1 MSTRPRLLYVALAL
15 LGLATT
21 TQAEERFFRYRVV
34 VPAADTAASLAIV
47 AHALDAT
54 QNISQWWGQSLPG
67 IVSKGGLYVPAGEW
81 SDWRRLPAPPVWGT
95 ITLHLQ
101 SANPLPRTV
110 VEVDVATAPS
120 EAARLRH
127 LSITNQS
134 ADASVGFVLPA
145 DSLTHPEW
153 IESLPETFARRRH
166 VAQSCAVPEAR
177 RPQRLTFAP
186 STVTGHATVAGS
198 REYEAET
205 LRLLGF
211 NTLDAVAWPEAR
223 PGFPFRNTHGNG
235 ASGKPAAGIT
245 PVYSIVVDEPGWE
258 TGFAPVW
265 TQNGPA
271 GFHRYL
277 AHHGVAP
284 ADLGVTAIESATHL
298 SRREPPVAAD
308 AAIERRRLWYWSCRY
323 TYDACAQSF
332 KTWAAELHQNLP
344 DTLATVNYPTHSVT
358 LNRGM
363 IAGYGADYLAVGR
376 AQAFSM
382 YWAEDWL
389 FSRLTSWGN
398 GLYSKVAYL
407 AELMQSSARYHP
419 EPRPP
424 LGFHV
429 VSVGYDP
436 FGAGSDPTVSLRVN
450 LLLGR
455 GVKHFSFFNYGPTH
469 GATIDFWADAAPVMR
484 GTAEAIGL
492 TGGER
497 VEPLLAAGVPVPAET
512 CLLFGTTAEYW
523 QTQNGADA
531 NNLEKMY
538 TYAALTQG
546 QIPVEI
552 IDAFDLE
559 RFIANY
565 KAAYLVDWN
574 IERASAVA
582 LRRWV
587 EAGGVLC
594 LWPSAASR
602 DEFNTPLEIFPE
614 SAGTHTVGRGRIVR
628 WPDAPGI
635 AWWTSSTEL
644 SRAAG
649 SDWPSCF
656 DATHR
661 ERLAAPALDLA
672 RIKRPVAATFPDII
686 ANALVSTG
694 GVAVP
699 LVNLRGTY
707 ETGGTRYLNVT
718 IRVADGAGLTTAW
731 SARHGALPLSHE
743 ADGSVAVVM
752 PLDSTDILVL
762 AK

>member
-1 MSTRPRLLYVALAL
+1 MTRRPFLLSAALAL
-15 LGLATT
+15 LGLTAAAR
-21 TQAEERFFRYRVV
+21 AEARHFRYRLIA
-34 VPAADTAASLAIV
+34 PAADTAASLAIV
-47 AHALDAT
+47 AHALDDA
-54 QNISQWWGQSLPG
+54 QGVSQWWGQPLPG
-67 IVSKGGLYVPAGEW
+67 LVSKSGLYVPAGEW
-81 SDWRRLPAPPVWGT
+81 SDWRRLPNPPVWGT

-101 SANPLPRTV
+101 SADPLPRAV
-110 VEVDVATAPS
+110 VEVDVATAPDES
-120 EAARLRH
+120 ARVRR
-127 LSITNQS
+127 LSITNT
-134 ADASVGFVLPA
+134 AGPTVGFVLPG
-145 DSLTHPEW
+145 DILTHPEW
-153 IESLPETFARRRH
+153 IESLPETFARRRR
-166 VAQSCAVPEAR
+166 VAESCAIPEAR
-177 RPQRLTFAP
+177 RPKRLTFAP

-198 REYEAET
+198 QDYEADT

-211 NTLDAVAWPEAR
+211 NTLDTGAWPEAR
-223 PGFPFRNTHGNG
+223 PGFPFRNTHGSG
-235 ASGKPAAGIT
+235 AKGRLAGQPP

-258 TGFAPVW
+258 SGFAPVW
-265 TQNGPA
+265 AQSGQD
-271 GFHRYL
+271 GFRQYL
-277 AHHGVAP
+277 EAHGVAP
-284 ADLGVTAIESATHL
+284 AELGAASLDGVMHL
-298 SRREPPVAAD
+298 PRREVVPAD
-308 AAIERRRLWYWSCRY
+308 APLERRRLWYWSCRY
-323 TYDACAQSF
+323 TYDACALHF
-332 KTWAAELHQNLP
+332 KSWADELHQNLTG
-344 DTLATVNYPTHSVT
+344 TLATVNYPTHSVT

-376 AQAFSM
+376 AQALSL

-398 GLYSKVAYL
+398 GLYAKVAYL
-407 AELMQSSARYHP
+407 AELMRSAARYHP

-436 FGAGSDPTVSLRVN
+436 FGEGSDPTVPLRVN

-455 GVKHFSFFNYGPTH
+455 GVKHLSFFNYGPTH

-484 GTAEAIGL
+484 GTAEAISL

-497 VEPLLAAGVPVPAET
+497 VEPLLAAGEPVPAET
-512 CLLFGTTAEYW
+512 CLIFGTTAEYW

-531 NNLEKMY
+531 NNLEKIH

-587 EAGGVLC
+587 ENGGVLC
-594 LWPSAASR
+594 LWPAAAAR
-602 DEFNTPLEIFPE
+602 DEYNAPLEIFPE
-614 SAGTHTVGRGRIVR
+614 AAGTHTVGRGRIVR
-628 WPDAPGI
+628 WPDAPGA
-635 AWWTSSTEL
+635 AWWGRSVEL

-649 SDWPSCF
+649 SDWPSHF
-656 DATHR
+656 DAAHR
-661 ERLAAPALDLA
+661 ERLAAPALALA
-672 RIKRPVAATFPDII
+672 QVKRPVVADFPDII
-686 ANALVSTG
+686 ANALVSPG

-707 ETGGTRYLNVT
+707 DTGGTRYLNVT
-718 IRVADGAGLTTAW
+718 IRVADGAGLNAAW
-731 SARHGALPLSHE
+731 SARHGALPLRHE
-743 ADGSVAVVM
+743 ADGSAAVVM
-752 PLDSTDILVL
+752 PLDSTDILVFT
-762 AK
+762 K